1 MDTRSDQT
9 PLKVAILW
17 HMHQP
22 NYREPHSNRLAMPW
36 VRFHALKDYLD
47 MPLLAASFDRVRVTF
62 NLVPSLL
69 DQIEMY
75 VNGAV
80 DRHLELSRIRAEEL
94 TPGLKVEILE
104 TFFSANPDHLIKPYH
119 RYWEL
124 YQKARREDANRQVIA
139 SFFSSAEMRDLQVW
153 SNLAWV
159 DPMFRTDPVIK
170 DLLAR
175 DKQFSEEEKHRFL
188 DWQIEHM
195 RRIIPTYRR
204 LLEEDRID
212 ISFTPYFHPILPLLC
227 DTDIARESLPDI
239 HLPQRRFRHAE
250 DAARQIQMSRERFS
264 ACFGRELTGMWPS
277 EGSVSTE
284 TLDIMVQQGITWTA
298 TDEEILY
305 HSLIKSSQ
313 ERRSTGAH
321 SVYEY
326 GPGIKLFF
334 RDHGLSD
341 RVGFVYSGWRADRAA
356 VDFVNHLK
364 EIRTKL
370 ADRLN
375 ESVVSVILDG
385 ENAWEYFPE
394 DGTEFLTTMYRML
407 NDEPLIET
415 VTMSQAARTVPAQP
429 LKSIFAG
436 SWINHNF
443 RIWIGHAEDNA
454 AWDLLSV
461 TRDTLVRFEK
471 ENPDFDKERIAA
483 AWLQVFIAE
492 GSDWNWWYGDD
503 HRTVHIEQFDRTYR
517 RHLAAVYEF
526 LGLEVPPELQRPILL
541 GAKTSHHLAP
551 ENLISPDVDG
561 RVSHF
566 YEWAGAASYDC
577 LKAGAAMHQV
587 TRFVGTFQAGYD
599 RDNVYIRLDF
609 HNRMGVELLSA
620 LRFVLDLRTPEP
632 LQLPLGRAS
641 DGTVGGD
648 ADGVRYRLDEILE
661 VSLKRS
667 LLWPTSA
674 GRLGIRISV
683 MEGEQLVESCPEGE
697 NLTLDV
703 PSPKQE
709 LFWPE

>member
-1 MDTRSDQT
+1 
-9 PLKVAILW
+9 
-17 HMHQP
+17 
-22 NYREPHSNRLAMPW
+22 MPW

-75 VNGAV
+75 VNGAI
-80 DRHLELSRIRAEEL
+80 DRHLELSRMRAEDL
-94 TPGLKVEILE
+94 TPALKVEILE
-104 TFFSANPDHLIKPYH
+104 TFFSANPDHLIKPFH

-159 DPMFRTDPVIK
+159 DPMFRSDPIIK

-175 DKQFSEEEKHRFL
+175 DRQFSEEEKHRFL

-195 RRIIPTYRR
+195 RKIIPTYRR

-227 DTDIARESLPDI
+227 DTQVARESLPDI
-239 HLPQRRFRHAE
+239 LLPQRRFRHPE
-250 DAARQIQMSRERFS
+250 DAARQIQMSRDRYR
-264 ACFGRELTGMWPS
+264 ACFGRELAGMWPS

-284 TLDIMVQQGITWTA
+284 TLDIMLQQGISWTA

-313 ERRSTGAH
+313 EPGSTASY
-321 SVYEY
+321 SVFEY
-326 GPGIKLFF
+326 GAGIKLFF

-341 RVGFVYSGWRADRAA
+341 RVGFVYSGWKADRAA
-356 VDFVNHLK
+356 VDFINHLK
-364 EIRTKL
+364 EIRAKL
-370 ADRLN
+370 AGKLH
-375 ESVVSVILDG
+375 ESIVSVILDG
-385 ENAWEYFPE
+385 ENAWEYFPD
-394 DGTEFLTTMYRML
+394 DGTEFLTTMYRLL
-407 NDEPLIET
+407 NEDPLIET
-415 VTMSQAARTVPAQP
+415 VTMSQAAGSIPAHP

-454 AWDLLSV
+454 AWDLLSA
-461 TRDTLVRFEK
+461 TRDTLVQFER
-471 ENPDFDKERIAA
+471 ENPDFDKERVAA

-492 GSDWNWWYGDD
+492 GSDWCWWYGDD
-503 HRTVHIEQFDRTYR
+503 HRTAHIEQFDRTYR

-526 LGLEVPPELQRPILL
+526 LGLEVPPELLRPILQ
-541 GAKTSHHLAP
+541 GAKTSHHLAS
-551 ENLISPDVDG
+551 ENLISPDIDG
-561 RVSHF
+561 LVSHF
-566 YEWAGAASYDC
+566 YEWAGAAGYDC

-587 TRFVGTFQAGYD
+587 TRFIGTIQAGFD

-620 LRFVLDLRTPEP
+620 LRFVIDLRTPEP
-632 LQLPLGRAS
+632 LQLPLVRNA
-641 DGTVGGD
+641 VGLISGET
-648 ADGVRYRLDEILE
+648 DGVRYRMDEILE

-667 LLWPTSA
+667 LLWPTGV
-674 GRLGIRISV
+674 GRLGIRIMV
-683 MEGEQLVESCPEGE
+683 MDGEQLVESCPDGE

-703 PSPKQE
+703 PSPQHE